1 MASTRATTV
10 RGTAFG
16 RRRGQ
21 AFELAR
27 VVPSGRS
34 LLLGFAL
41 LAGGV
46 LAYVIARQTAVF
58 ALRTVEVNGAPP
70 ALERKLRSALRPL
83 QGRSLLALDA
93 AEVERR
99 LEALPAIGS
108 ASSDRFFPHTLRVT
122 VSVERPVAVLRSG
135 PRAWLL
141 SARAKVLQPLP
152 SRLEKLPRLWIGKA
166 ANPRPGATLSDP
178 GLPRAARLVAQ
189 ASRAEPRLMA
199 RVSTVRWRSE
209 RLTFVL
215 RSGTELRLGSGTHLR
230 LKLAVAARIL
240 RTLPRAERQRLAYV
254 DLSVPSQTVVG
265 SGRLGS

>member
-1 MASTRATTV
+1 LVDVAPSPATTV

-16 RRRGQ
+16 RRKAQG
-21 AFELAR
+21 FDLAR

-41 LAGGV
+41 LVGGM
-46 LAYVIARQTAVF
+46 LAYVLARQTAVF
-58 ALRTVEVNGAPP
+58 AIRTVEVNGAPP
-70 ALERKLRSALRPL
+70 ALERKLRSALEPL

-99 LEALPAIGS
+99 LGALPAIGS
-108 ASSDRFFPHTLRVT
+108 ASYDRAFPNTLRVT
-122 VSVERPVAVLRSG
+122 VFVERPVAVLRSG

-152 SRLEKLPRLWIGKA
+152 SRLENLPRLWIGKA
-166 ANPRPGATLSDP
+166 ANPRPGSTLSDP
-178 GLPRAARLVAQ
+178 GLPRAARLIAQ

-199 RVSTVRWRSE
+199 RVSTVRWRSD

-240 RTLPRAERQRLAYV
+240 RVLPRSERQRLAYV

-265 SGRLGS
+265 S

>member
-1 MASTRATTV
+1 MVSVAPSPATTV
-10 RGTAFG
+10 RGTPFG
-16 RRRGQ
+16 RRSAQG
-21 AFELAR
+21 FELAR
-27 VVPSGRS
+27 IVPSGRS

-41 LAGGV
+41 LVGGI

-58 ALRTVEVNGAPP
+58 AIRTVEVNGAPP
-70 ALERKLRSALRPL
+70 ALERKLRSALTPL
-83 QGRSLLALDA
+83 EGRSLLALDA
-93 AEVERR
+93 QEIERR
-99 LEALPAIGS
+99 LGKLPAIGS
-108 ASSDRFFPHTLRVT
+108 ASYDRSFPHTLRVT

-152 SRLEKLPRLWIGKA
+152 RPLHELPRIWIGKA
-166 ANPRPGATLSDP
+166 ANPRAGSTLSDP

-199 RVSTVRWRSE
+199 RVATVRWRSD

-215 RSGTELRLGSGTHLR
+215 RSGTELRLGSGTHLP

-240 RTLPRAERQRLAYV
+240 RILPRAERQRLAYV

-265 SGRLGS
+265 S